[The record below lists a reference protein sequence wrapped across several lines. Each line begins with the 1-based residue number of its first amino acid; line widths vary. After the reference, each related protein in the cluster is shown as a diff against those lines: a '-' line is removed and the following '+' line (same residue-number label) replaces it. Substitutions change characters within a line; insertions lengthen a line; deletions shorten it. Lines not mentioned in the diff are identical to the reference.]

1 MSGSRGSLLILSPLR
16 TVRAFFKAHRSSI
29 SKALLDRETRMSVTA
44 HTSRYTRRAVARCG
58 NGVSAPANDTTALR
72 TVAAICFP
80 TLDGLPHFLVT
91 RHPLEVCPL
100 SRGANLEPLSIRLQ
114 GGIHFLQHPLP
125 TSLST
130 YLTVRFPDYQERYG
144 LTTFHLNTCMG

>member
-44 HTSRYTRRAVARCG
+44 YTSRYTRRAIARFG
-58 NGVSAPANDTTALR
+58 NGVGAPANDTTALS

-80 TLDGLPHFLVT
+80 TLDSLPSFLVT

-100 SRGANLEPLSIRLQ
+100 SRGAKLEPLSNSLQ
-114 GGIHFLQHPLP
+114 AGLRFFQHPLP
-125 TSLST
+125 TSLSA
-130 YLTVRFPDYQERYG
+130 YLTARFPDYQERYG
-144 LTTFHLNTCMG
+144 LTTFRLDTCMG

>member
-1 MSGSRGSLLILSPLR
+1 
-16 TVRAFFKAHRSSI
+16 
-29 SKALLDRETRMSVTA
+29 MSVTA

-58 NGVSAPANDTTALR
+58 NGVGAPANDTTALR
-72 TVAAICFP
+72 TVAAICLP
-80 TLDGLPHFLVT
+80 TLDGLPPFLVT

-114 GGIHFLQHPLP
+114 GSVRFLQHPLP

-130 YLTVRFPDYQERYG
+130 YLTVRFPDFPGEIWTYHVSLEYLHGVGPAYLPMVQR
-144 LTTFHLNTCMG
+144 L